1 MNQTLSILL
10 VEDDPKACKEIC
22 NYINTLDNVQL
33 NGITNDS
40 TQAISLVQDTLPEAV
55 ILELELHHG
64 SGNGFLFLSALKQLK
79 LAKSPYILITT
90 NNSSDIT
97 YEYARCLGADF
108 IMSKHQSGYSP
119 RQAVEFLQMIHENI
133 FWRTSVDSVSIQ
145 LQESPEPN
153 EKEMIIK
160 IQRELNS
167 VGISTKVLGYQYLTD
182 AILSAIDNPENNLV
196 SFLSKKYSKSDTSIE
211 RAMQNAISRA
221 WRTSDVN
228 YQLTKYTAKISSEK
242 GVPTL
247 MEFVSYYVNKL
258 RVEK

>member
-1 MNQTLSILL
+1 MNPTLSILL
-10 VEDDPKACKEIC
+10 VEDDPGTCKEIC

-40 TQAISLVQDTLPEAV
+40 AKAISLVQDTLPEAV

-97 YEYARCLGADF
+97 YEYARHLGADF

-119 RQAVEFLQMIHENI
+119 QQAVEFLQMIHENI
-133 FWRTSVDSVSIQ
+133 FCKTSVDSVSIQ

-153 EKEMIIK
+153 GKELIDK
-160 IQRELNS
+160 IQLELNS
-167 VGISTKVLGYQYLTD
+167 IGISPKVLGYQYLTD
-182 AILSAIDNPENNLV
+182 AILSTIDNPENNLFR
-196 SFLSKKYSKSDTSIE
+196 FLSEKYKKSDVSIE
-211 RAMQNAISRA
+211 RAMQNAIHRA
-221 WRTSDVN
+221 WRTSDAD
-228 YQLTKYTAKISSEK
+228 YLLTKYTARISSEK

-258 RVEK
+258 KIER

>member
-1 MNQTLSILL
+1 
-10 VEDDPKACKEIC
+10 
-22 NYINTLDNVQL
+22 
-33 NGITNDS
+33 
-40 TQAISLVQDTLPEAV
+40 
-55 ILELELHHG
+55 
-64 SGNGFLFLSALKQLK
+64 
-79 LAKSPYILITT
+79 
-90 NNSSDIT
+90 
-97 YEYARCLGADF
+97 
-108 IMSKHQSGYSP
+108 
-119 RQAVEFLQMIHENI
+119 
-133 FWRTSVDSVSIQ
+133 
-145 LQESPEPN
+145 
-153 EKEMIIK
+153 MIIK

-228 YQLTKYTAKISSEK
+228 YQLTKYTTKISSEK

>member
-10 VEDDPKACKEIC
+10 VEDDPGTCKEIC

-40 TQAISLVQDTLPEAV
+40 AKAISLVQDTLPEAV

-119 RQAVEFLQMIHENI
+119 QQAVEFLQMIHENI
-133 FWRTSVDSVSIQ
+133 FCKTSINSVSIQ
-145 LQESPEPN
+145 LQDSPEPN
-153 EKEMIIK
+153 EREMIDK
-160 IQRELNS
+160 IQQELNS
-167 VGISTKVLGYQYLTD
+167 VGISPKVLGYQYLTD
-182 AILSAIDNPENNLV
+182 AILSTIDNPENNLV
-196 SFLSKKYSKSDTSIE
+196 RFLSEKYKKSNASIE
-211 RAMQNAISRA
+211 RAMQNAIQRA
-221 WRTSDVN
+221 WQISDIN
-228 YQLTKYTAKISSEK
+228 YLVTIYTARISSEK

-247 MEFVSYYVNKL
+247 MEFISYYVNKL
-258 RVEK
+258 KFER